1 MTPQEKEK
9 FLAWANT
16 PDKEQYGPFGGN
28 VRAGVA
34 NYLGGYGNL
43 GAALGLDTQA
53 YADRKKAE
61 AEDILSRTSGPK
73 EFADVQGPGDFV
85 DYLKSLAGMSVPY
98 SAEAVVAG
106 LTGGLGAGASLG
118 ARAVGTRAAG
128 ELAAKLATERA
139 GLDAAGKAI
148 AMREI
153 PSATIMSSLDE
164 AAKSLGVQRGAMG
177 GMVAG
182 TIPSAAGD
190 IAQNQYEEA
199 KQYNLPAILAGAPA
213 YAALNL
219 LGPEALAIKGLSG
232 AGRFL
237 PGVADVSTRT
247 GLRGAAERAA
257 LGVVAGGTM
266 EGIGETGQE
275 VINQMGRMAVN
286 PNASLTSPDALHRY
300 YESFIGGAALGGT
313 MSGVGGAFTKPAM
326 KDPSD
331 MANRVTQ
338 MQQNQEQI
346 ALGNKIDAEKRE
358 DATAV
363 IEERNKAMRDA
374 AAAATKAQAEEIKQV
389 QEAAKAQQQEVVKTA
404 ETKLE
409 AKATVVSEAMKA
421 VDADV
426 SIADGLK
433 ALVKIKLTDLNKSL
447 ELAPPET
454 HETILTAILAA
465 QKGKRTNE
473 AKALRNAVRLYS
485 DASATVA
492 KAPSVT
498 PIGMGTAEEILSGES
513 AAELSD
519 ETQSQ
524 LDDALRASAPPVSL
538 DGTVI
543 DTTSLGIRKTPNFTP
558 PILDSTEAFN
568 LERIRRAVAGGE
580 PVTDADLFLLREA
593 DKVEANPNAQI
604 ALANEP
610 LAPTQILPISERAA
624 SIVGE
629 ERTRL
634 AQEIRADLE
643 RNSSKNFSLAPTDE
657 QTVTT
662 QRINA
667 DADERRR
674 VDAANAADTEAN
686 SDVLIEPPLSE
697 VRATYN
703 KANEQYLRALDLKNP
718 DYALANRISDWA
730 IKTFSKYDTSELNAP
745 DAQGWYRS
753 PQGTLDLVNVVNAAK
768 EKQNARKPR
777 SNRTNAKAGSGTDQ
791 TQSAIETI
799 AATKAD
805 ETPVQVTPEEQ
816 RDGKIKVVVDDK
828 SGDVI
833 IMWGND
839 ELYRQQFATEKLL
852 SQYKGDT
859 LDRVIKERSNK
870 VMGSDA
876 FKAAYENAY
885 QQWQEAQ
892 PLNRFEQAYLDAVK
906 KPAGTDPMADFIVS
920 GANSINIRRS
930 ILEGNY
936 APEVGS
942 TTSVDG
948 DKQSGD
954 AGPVVKRNAA
964 GKTPRARRRKG
975 DTTQTTDNESSNAS
989 AATDEANEGDQG
1001 AVTDQE
1007 LTGEDVENVV
1017 DKTLVSLRKEQGL
1030 LFKKL
1035 KQAAEDSPN
1044 DVPELKLEALRATE
1058 RIFQHY
1064 RDNGN
1069 VTEKRSAAKELP
1081 RIADGIA
1088 RLEGELTRS
1097 TEEQESSLISGV
1109 DTDTT
1114 VIDETT
1120 DRPTP
1125 APKGRTKAD
1134 LKTAAD
1140 EILASGEVAAAA
1152 DNREDLTNEGQAEAY
1167 AAKTAKEEAAQQ
1179 AALEAAVIEENER
1192 VKAEDRAQWEAA
1204 LTPGQKNEL
1213 FRLAQQE
1220 QADDRV
1226 PAVGRYKDWNTK
1238 PTNTEGEEVDSASDY
1253 IYKRFSQWTAGG
1265 GSQRNWTP
1273 RADAIFSSVFTV
1285 LLDNYKTQGRIDELQ
1300 RAGHIQEAQVEGLL
1314 NSADRADAARII
1326 RAQTKMAGTGWN
1338 AAVRAK
1344 LLEMYADFQVN
1355 ASKFTGRLAEILTKL
1370 GKLAVA
1376 GIMALTI
1383 AFSPTV
1389 AQRAEAMTMP
1399 TPTRV
1404 EILETIT
1411 SERPRADFQGV
1422 EAGSQVRYV
1431 ADRFTRNNLN
1441 EGLPFIIIDKQNGFM
1456 FALDA
1461 EGTLYEGGK
1470 APAITGKTRADTRTA
1485 EQAAKTLEQ
1494 TTDADKITP
1503 AGIYGGEGG
1512 NLYGSPS
1519 VTFIKDENSVTAI
1532 HIVYL
1537 GTPSEKRGEALAGN
1551 DPDAKRKSYACV
1563 NGPKQFINT
1572 VIAAHFTGKSKII
1585 VLPEMS
1591 DASTLFDTIDSEYE
1605 TTTVDKSFSY
1615 GAAEAVGNE
1624 ERNPMAGLPKQERRA
1639 DARSSTRRRQDNQPA
1654 QPSDPTVPAWVNE
1667 ALTNPDTNSTS
1678 LLREISQ
1685 DGRGTSPLYKIL
1697 AEALLSFGV
1706 GDINLVYS
1714 NTEGKSA
1721 EGERI
1726 AGSFD
1731 AVTNTVTI
1739 YRGGENI
1746 ETILHEFVHSVTTH
1760 LLDRAEAEYNQAVS
1774 NKTPFDSMTKEQ
1786 QRLRLAYERM
1796 TKLYEEARAVLGEDP
1811 ELKNAFKTLNEFV
1824 TEALTNRTLQ
1834 NRMMKVQSEVGV
1846 LKPSVWR
1853 QFINAMKDFLGLD
1866 EFTGD
1871 PAFAQSVLARVLE
1884 GAPSFLGSIEDTVVY
1899 SGSESVNYQTIP
1911 GGSITSAFTATR
1923 PGVPP
1928 AEFGYDAINQA
1939 REKGDDQTSQE
1950 RTGEWMRRG
1959 KEMLSDGISHFNNVR
1974 YVASRSFGYSK
1985 IYDLAETYNS
1995 IKLTLQTVFN
2005 AKLAR
2010 LMAMPKASRDK
2021 IGKYIYYTTIRK
2033 GDGLTPSDIMYYM
2046 QNRNEPVYEEQK
2058 DGTAVAVQAMKERG
2072 MFSEAELKNVQDSL
2086 DGKPMPQMTEAEYKA
2101 YKDTMEAMMDGAAS
2115 LYYGEVIADTESTA
2129 DYLNSQRLGIPN
2141 TDAGK
2146 KVDELVADLRKRV
2159 MEYAEK
2165 NIGIDPAT
2173 GVVTA
2178 ASDETIKKLI
2188 ELDENLYGVITANAN
2203 DTQMQQV
2210 AQALDMTADE
2220 LRAAAQDINDGAKSK
2235 APDRARRITNSIMIS
2250 GLDRPQLMSQRIF
2263 AVESILGGYAPL
2275 KRYGKYIVNLSYKD
2289 GDGNLIPADQVDDSF
2304 AKLLPIYADDDLKFM
2319 EKSRDFMV
2327 KTYKDVAYPILL
2339 KNGEVVENATI
2350 EVGKVEAKRTAKRV
2364 SDRIQY
2370 REIMRAL
2377 DKLGIKLS
2385 LDQRTKAV
2393 KATTDADS
2401 AVRQHLKRVG
2411 RPGASEDFVTAV
2423 SEDLSRRSALIAAR
2437 RIAPQMESVM
2447 TDVNGEYWGDGT
2459 AQIAKM
2465 EEALASARAG
2475 GNKALITIAEH
2486 DLSGTKRLYEAQ
2498 QGVHRGKPQVA
2509 AQEFVTW
2516 FFKEGGSDDS
2526 NQFASQVRSVTT
2538 VVQIGL
2544 AFASA
2549 VTNLTSLPLH
2559 ALSGLATYNDKTGF
2573 GGGFG
2578 EINSAKAL
2586 IKAVKVL
2593 SPVMMKSAAQLW
2605 NTETFFAHTWL
2616 ADQVKAAEAKNAG
2629 KKVGEKNILHNGY
2642 SLDAWKFIQIQSE
2655 SGVTAPQNVNAMMGS
2670 ASKKVYGSKGDEI
2683 MGRAMALFAATEEMN
2698 RMATLLASYEL
2709 YNERAAAAGM
2719 DNTINPLTQS
2729 SPRQDYVGKAA
2740 VKMVFDTQGAYSQA
2754 NRPKLFRSGVMS
2766 MVYMYKTFAV
2776 TTLELLR
2783 NLPPRGRLLFLGI
2796 LHMFSGA
2803 QGIPLFEELITLIDI
2818 ISQRFGMGNSIT
2830 KGNAERELNLFL
2842 KAWGNE
2848 LGVPLDKI
2856 VMHGILDT
2864 MTGTKFFGRAGVNVG
2879 IPFLGLGRAGADVE
2893 KEFGKAL
2900 GAPIGAV
2907 GGTVRSLG
2915 ALARGDFERAA
2926 KENPVTGLKNFA
2938 DAYLYY
2944 KYDNVLNKRGQ
2955 IVIKEPTA
2963 IDIGARALGFYP
2975 EAFFLSNDKVRLE
2988 EYSRAYAKELS
2999 SGFIQMGTRAA
3010 ILRDTE
3016 TLNEVRALVREHN
3029 DIFKGTELYI
3039 GEFNT
3044 KLSAATKLAKMT
3056 LAEREIKSVSKA
3068 QRPSAKLL
3076 FEEN

>member
-61 AEDILSRTSGPK
+61 ADEILSRTSGPK
-73 EFADVQGPGDFV
+73 EFADVHGPGDFV
-85 DYLKSLAGMSVPY
+85 DYLKSLAGMSLPY

-106 LTGGLGAGASLG
+106 LTGGLSAGTSLG
-118 ARAVGTRAAG
+118 ARAIGTRAAG

-237 PGVADVSTRT
+237 PSAADISSRA

-266 EGIGETGQE
+266 EGVGETGQE

-313 MSGVGGAFTKPAM
+313 MSGVGGAFTKPAIQT
-326 KDPSD
+326 PSD
-331 MANRVTQ
+331 MADRVTQ
-338 MQQNQEQI
+338 MHQNQEQI
-346 ALGNKIDAEKRE
+346 SLGNKIDAVKRE

-363 IEERNKAMRDA
+363 IEERDKAMRDA
-374 AAAATKAQAEEIKQV
+374 TAAAAKTQAEEIKQV
-389 QEAAKAQQQEVVKTA
+389 QEAAKKQQDEVVKAA
-404 ETKLE
+404 ETAKKEAEVKLE

-421 VDADV
+421 VDADD

-485 DASATVA
+485 NASATVA

-498 PIGMGTAEEILSGES
+498 PIDTGTADEILNGVP
-513 AAELSD
+513 
-519 ETQSQ
+519 
-524 LDDALRASAPPVSL
+524 DAPA
-538 DGTVI
+538 
-543 DTTSLGIRKTPNFTP
+543 
-558 PILDSTEAFN
+558 STEALATLAGSKLQQPIQPTPVEAALAEQKALEERRAQWDQAERPSFN
-568 LERIRRAVAGGE
+568 LSSE
-580 PVTDADLFLLREA
+580 PVVTET
-593 DKVEANPNAQI
+593 
-604 ALANEP
+604 
-610 LAPTQILPISERAA
+610 LAPSVAPVSTRPEWELA
-624 SIVGE
+624 S
-629 ERTRL
+629 
-634 AQEIRADLE
+634 QELGVLEAKQNKTRADLK
-643 RNSSKNFSLAPTDE
+643 RMDGLRAF
-657 QTVTT
+657 V
-662 QRINA
+662 
-667 DADERRR
+667 
-674 VDAANAADTEAN
+674 AANKAKGDAVERQGFMAPEFELTAPSAPEPEA
-686 SDVLIEPPLSE
+686 PPLSE

-920 GANSINIRRS
+920 GADSINIRRS

-975 DTTQTTDNESSNAS
+975 DTTQATDNESSNAS
-989 AATDEANEGDQG
+989 AATDEANEDDQG

-1081 RIADGIA
+1081 RIAEGITK
-1088 RLEGELTRS
+1088 LENELTRS
-1097 TEEQESSLISGV
+1097 IEEQESSLISGV
-1109 DTDTT
+1109 DTNTT

-1125 APKGRTKAD
+1125 APKERTKAD

-1140 EILASGEVAAAA
+1140 EILANGEVAAAA

-1179 AALEAAVIEENER
+1179 AALEAAVVEENER

-1404 EILETIT
+1404 EVLETIT

-1422 EAGSQVRYV
+1422 QAGSQVRYT
-1431 ADRFTRNNLN
+1431 ADWMVRNNKN
-1441 EGLPFIIIDKQNGFM
+1441 KNLPFILVDKQNGFM
-1456 FALDA
+1456 FAFDA
-1461 EGTLYEGGK
+1461 GGKLYEGGK
-1470 APAITGKTRADTRTA
+1470 SPAITGKARADALTTA
-1485 EQAAKTLEQ
+1485 QASKGLNE
-1494 TTDADKITP
+1494 TTDADKVTE
-1503 AGIYGGEGG
+1503 AGIYEATGA
-1512 NLYGSPS
+1512 NTKDYGQA
-1519 VTFIKDENSVTAI
+1519 VVVKQYDNSQMAI
-1532 HIVYL
+1532 HTVYL
-1537 GTPSEKRGEALAGN
+1537 GTPSENRAGRLQSANSLDKRI
-1551 DPDAKRKSYACV
+1551 SYGCINA
-1563 NGPKQFINT
+1563 PASFIND
-1572 VIAAHFTGKSKII
+1572 VIAPHFAGKSIVV

-1591 DASTLFDTIDSEYE
+1591 TARSAFNIIDSEYE

-1615 GAAEAVGNE
+1615 GATEAVGNE
-1624 ERNPMAGLPKQERRA
+1624 ERDPATGLPKQERRA
-1639 DARSSTRRRQDNQPA
+1639 EARSSTRRRQDNQPA

-1746 ETILHEFVHSVTTH
+1746 ETILHEYVHSVTTH

-2033 GDGLTPSDIMYYM
+2033 GDGLTPSDVMYYM
-2046 QNRNEPVYEEQK
+2046 QKRNEPIYEEQK

-2115 LYYGEVIADTESTA
+2115 LYYGEVIADAESTA

-2146 KVDELVADLRKRV
+2146 KVDELVANLRKRV

-2220 LRAAAQDINDGAKSK
+2220 LRTAAKDINDGAKSK

-2304 AKLLPIYADDDLKFM
+2304 AKLLPIYADDDLEFM
-2319 EKSRDFMV
+2319 KKSRDFMV
-2327 KTYKDVAYPILL
+2327 DTYKDVAYPILL

-2486 DLSGTKRLYEAQ
+2486 NLSGTKRLYEAQ
-2498 QGVHRGKPQVA
+2498 QGVHRGKPRDA

-2538 VVQIGL
+2538 VAQIGL

-2719 DNTINPLTQS
+2719 SNTINPLTQS

-2856 VMHGILDT
+2856 AMHGILDT

-3016 TLNEVRALVREHN
+3016 ALNEVRALVREHN

-3039 GEFNT
+3039 SEFNT